1 MGHSRAER
9 PGRLSDRYESLTG
22 GRSGR
27 LTYYVIRKRLSFSG
41 PEWDELPWHF
51 QRLYM
56 ELLHEELEAEAEQS
70 EDGVTRT
77 QQVDAADEDIGGL
90 GFNVVRGDF
99 GDKHT

>member
-1 MGHSRAER
+1 
-9 PGRLSDRYESLTG
+9 
-22 GRSGR
+22 
-27 LTYYVIRKRLSFSG
+27 
-41 PEWDELPWHF
+41 
-51 QRLYM
+51 M